1 MRDFLP
7 IDAHLPV
14 VSQTP
19 IEEYPGFLGVFLD
32 GDLYMIDELKFL
44 QISKWH
50 EYQNLIENSD
60 DCIRILEV
68 NINGV
73 IVAISI
79 EPSDNISFAIDGI
92 PSVDV
97 QLDTANGA
105 YAFFL
110 KDGHTL
116 EEAIRSLNSFDR
128 AIDDDIK
135 KLQKI

>member
-19 IEEYPGFLGVFLD
+19 IEEYPGFLGVLLD

-68 NINGV
+68 NING
-73 IVAISI
+73 ITVAISI
-79 EPSDNISFAIDGI
+79 EPSDDISFAIDGI

-97 QLDTANGA
+97 QLDIANGA

-116 EEAIRSLNSFDR
+116 EEVIHSLHSFDR
-128 AIDDDIK
+128 AIDIDIK
-135 KLQKI
+135 RLQNI